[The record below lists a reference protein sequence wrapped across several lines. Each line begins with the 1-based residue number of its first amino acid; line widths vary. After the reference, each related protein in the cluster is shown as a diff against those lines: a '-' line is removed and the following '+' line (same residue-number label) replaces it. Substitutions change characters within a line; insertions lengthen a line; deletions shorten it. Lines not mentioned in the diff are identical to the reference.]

1 MNDVS
6 FMASRARRVAPRAGL
21 CLSLCLGLAA
31 SGCLRPSADRARRD
45 EQVGSAELD
54 GVRVEVAGG
63 HAAVRELERDRVLLW
78 ASAPRLT
85 VSLTWAA
92 PLAGEVLVEVLNCM
106 PSAALA
112 STPSVPLLA
121 SERDATGRCSFRL
134 GPLALVP
141 SLQLDIAP
149 PDTLAPSP
157 FRFAVM
163 SDVQEAIDDVQ
174 DIYAVMNREP
184 GIDFLLGAGDL
195 TEQGTHAELQRFE
208 RELRQL
214 DIPYYTTLGNHELG
228 QSPSLYQDYY
238 GRGSQSFEYR
248 GVRFTLL
255 DSASAT
261 IDPIVF
267 GWLDQWLAEG
277 ADQAHVVA
285 MHIPPLD
292 PVGVRNGAFANRN
305 EAAKLLGRLAAGG
318 VDLTLYGHIHS
329 YYHFENADIPAH
341 VSGGGGAIPER
352 FDDMGRH
359 FLVVD
364 ADPATQ
370 RLDVRVVRVD

>member
-1 MNDVS
+1 MGRFLPS
-6 FMASRARRVAPRAGL
+6 GPRRVEPRWAAGL
-21 CLSLCLGLAA
+21 CLALGLA
-31 SGCLRPSADRARRD
+31 SGGCLRPSEDRARRD

-63 HAAVRELERDRVLLW
+63 HAVVRELEQNRVLLW
-78 ASAPRLT
+78 ASAPRLS
-85 VSLTWAA
+85 VSLSWPAA
-92 PLAGEVLVEVLNCM
+92 VAGEVLVEVLNCM
-106 PSAALA
+106 PLA
-112 STPSVPLLA
+112 VLEPIPSVPLLS

-134 GPLALVP
+134 GPLAGVQ

-149 PDTLAPSP
+149 PDTIAPSP

-214 DIPYYTTLGNHELG
+214 TIPYYTTLGNHELG
-228 QSPSLYQDYY
+228 ESPSLYQSYY

-267 GWLDQWLAEG
+267 GWLDQWLADG

-305 EAAKLLGRLAAGG
+305 EAAKLLGRLAAAG

-364 ADPATQ
+364 ADPFTQ